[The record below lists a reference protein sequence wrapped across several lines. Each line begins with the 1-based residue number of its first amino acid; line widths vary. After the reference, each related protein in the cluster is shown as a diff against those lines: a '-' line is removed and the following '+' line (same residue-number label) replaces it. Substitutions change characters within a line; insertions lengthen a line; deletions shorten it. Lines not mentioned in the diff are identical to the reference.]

1 MLSTY
6 KLAIA
11 FKWWQWQAIVLQKI
25 KLIITTTTKMPS
37 ETLGLCEEQIRMYII
52 IWLIWWN
59 ITQVG
64 SFVIQNNI
72 YISFSAY
79 YEPGSVL
86 NALM

>member
-1 MLSTY
+1 MSS
-6 KLAIA
+6 AS
-11 FKWWQWQAIVLQKI
+11 
-25 KLIITTTTKMPS
+25 P
-37 ETLGLCEEQIRMYII
+37 GLCEEQIRMYII
-52 IWLIWWN
+52 IWFIWWN
-59 ITQVG
+59 IIQVG